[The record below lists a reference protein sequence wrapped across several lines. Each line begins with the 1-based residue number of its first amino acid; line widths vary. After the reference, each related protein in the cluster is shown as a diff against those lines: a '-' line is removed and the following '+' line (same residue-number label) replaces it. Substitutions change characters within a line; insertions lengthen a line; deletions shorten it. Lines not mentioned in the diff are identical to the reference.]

1 MARISL
7 EDKIKKQEE
16 AVFKA
21 KDKYEAELK
30 ELDRLL
36 TKRRELESKELV
48 KAFEKSKKSLKEI
61 LEFMSG
67 NEDDE
72 ASQAGRPF
80 HGPLTRDFFA
90 RLSYADVAP
99 HTGHA
104 HRGGPA

>member
-48 KAFEKSKKSLKEI
+48 KAFEKSKRSLKEI
-61 LEFMSG
+61 LEFMNG
-67 NEDDE
+67 NEGDE
-72 ASQAGRPF
+72 
-80 HGPLTRDFFA
+80 D
-90 RLSYADVAP
+90 
-99 HTGHA
+99 
-104 HRGGPA
+104 

>member
-7 EDKIKKQEE
+7 EDKIKKQDE

-48 KAFEKSKKSLKEI
+48 KAFEKSKRSLKEI
-61 LEFMSG
+61 LEFMNG

-72 ASQAGRPF
+72 
-80 HGPLTRDFFA
+80 D
-90 RLSYADVAP
+90 
-99 HTGHA
+99 
-104 HRGGPA
+104 

>member
-1 MARISL
+1 MPIPLTEQRRTDRARISL

-21 KDKYEAELK
+21 KDKYEAELE

-61 LEFMSG
+61 LEFMNG
-67 NEDDE
+67 NEDEED
-72 ASQAGRPF
+72 
-80 HGPLTRDFFA
+80 
-90 RLSYADVAP
+90 
-99 HTGHA
+99 
-104 HRGGPA
+104 

>member
-7 EDKIKKQEE
+7 EEKIKKQEE
-16 AVFKA
+16 SVFKA

-61 LEFMSG
+61 LEFMNG

-72 ASQAGRPF
+72 
-80 HGPLTRDFFA
+80 D
-90 RLSYADVAP
+90 
-99 HTGHA
+99 
-104 HRGGPA
+104 